1 MKTMRTIKVAILS
14 ILALGPA
21 YALGYLK
28 GSGASHAP
36 AIVGRLVLGAILIL
50 ILAAL
55 AKAIVA
61 VLLRWKGSQGKGN
74 GGGGSGSGP
83 RPPRAP
89 VPRPPGGRPPA
100 LSAAAEIKLG
110 SAT

>member
-1 MKTMRTIKVAILS
+1 MKKAQAIKVAVLLASALS
-14 ILALGPA
+14 AA
-21 YALGYLK
+21 YALGYLQ

-36 AIVGRLVLGAILIL
+36 VIVGRLVLGAILIL

-61 VLLRWKGSQGKGN
+61 VLLRWKGGRGP
-74 GGGGSGSGP
+74 GTAGGGSGSGP